1 MMDPVDTRFFTL
13 LVQVLAEDAP
23 PPDSEAEAVTQ
34 AAKRAL
40 ETGAPLDLLA
50 ARRALDG
57 LEPGRKDRILS
68 QVHAGMAR
76 DLSAIWDQ
84 LPQGFGR
91 PGDPR
96 KLH

>member
-13 LVQVLAEDAP
+13 LVQDLAEDAP
-23 PPDSEAEAVTQ
+23 PPDSEAEAVMQ

-68 QVHAGMAR
+68 RVHAGMAR